1 MTNLPPTLGKNRAS
15 NYVGSDVV
23 LKFWGKFLC
32 RFDVVFA
39 LKTCRPEKN
48 LLVTLNTG
56 KKYVKVNRMS
66 IPEGERSLNNLV
78 KQFHPKNV

>member
-1 MTNLPPTLGKNRAS
+1 MEKNSSGEIFLLIKMTNLPPTLGKNRVS

-23 LKFWGKFLC
+23 LKFRGKFLC

-48 LLVTLNTG
+48 LLVTL
-56 KKYVKVNRMS
+56 S
-66 IPEGERSLNNLV
+66 AAE
-78 KQFHPKNV
+78 H